1 MGYMS
6 CQLYSYTNSTCWI
19 MARHSGMVYIY
30 TYRIE
35 IPERVEHTIAA
46 GTQEIGRACSANK
59 IGNLL
64 GAKLG
69 ISRIR

>member
-1 MGYMS
+1 MS
-6 CQLYSYTNSTCWI
+6 VIFIYKQHMLDNGKTFWHGI
-19 MARHSGMVYIY
+19 YIY
-30 TYRIE
+30 IHRIE